1 MKNIYAKE
9 FVAMCFAAIALLMP
23 GNSASLSHGIPALS
37 GNKGGS
43 QQKALELIFANAVAK
58 VEQKSQEIG
67 TFFHHLK
74 SFQYFCKSNLYETSV
89 EITQM
94 ERKEMEYQYHIFA
107 PYRVCPLGA
116 HVDHQHG
123 LVTGFAIDK
132 GVDLW
137 FDAREDGHVHLESRT
152 FEGVVDFDIDAP
164 TQVREHHWGDYA
176 RGAKYALKKRFELK
190 KGINGVIQGSLPVG
204 GLSSSAA
211 VLIAYVMA
219 FAKANGITLQAF
231 EVVQIASEAER
242 EYIGLNNGILDQ
254 ACIALGRKDGLLFL
268 DCDSNEY
275 RIIKKNPEMPDFELG
290 IFFSG
295 LTRSL
300 VNSDYNLRVYE
311 CKTAAWNMLAYTEQ
325 PLRTFDKTF
334 LRDIPKTTF
343 EKTRIA
349 MPARFARR
357 AEHFYS
363 EYRRVRQGVTA
374 WETGNLK
381 LFGKLSFDSCE
392 SSIHNYECG
401 SPELIAIYEIMRSLP
416 GVWGGR
422 FSGAGFKGACIAM
435 VDPNCKDNI
444 EKVLTEK
451 YLEQFPEYEKTFQVF
466 WVRPDDGAR
475 FV

>member
-1 MKNIYAKE
+1 MQ
-9 FVAMCFAAIALLMP
+9 
-23 GNSASLSHGIPALS
+23 H
-37 GNKGGS
+37 
-43 QQKALELIFANAVAK
+43 
-58 VEQKSQEIG
+58 
-67 TFFHHLK
+67 
-74 SFQYFCKSNLYETSV
+74 
-89 EITQM
+89 
-94 ERKEMEYQYHIFA
+94 HIFS

-137 FDAREDGHVHLESRT
+137 FDINDDSHVHLESKT
-152 FEGVVDFDIDAP
+152 FEGIVDFDIDAP
-164 TQVREHHWGDYA
+164 SQVRERHWGDYA

-190 KGINGVIQGSLPVG
+190 RGITGVIQGSLPVG

-219 FAKANGITLQAF
+219 FAKANDITLQPF
-231 EVVQIASEAER
+231 EVVKIASEAER
-242 EYIGLNNGILDQ
+242 EYIGLNNGLLDQ
-254 ACIALGRKDGLLFL
+254 ACIALGKKDQLLFL

-275 RIIKKNPEMPDFELG
+275 RLIPFGGQQQSTENSQLSIINSQLPFEIG

-325 PLRTFDKTF
+325 PLKTFDKTF
-334 LRDIPKTTF
+334 LRDIPKATF
-343 EKTRIA
+343 DKTRIA

-416 GVWGGR
+416 GVYGGR
-422 FSGAGFKGACIAM
+422 FSGAGFKGACIAL
-435 VDPNCKDNI
+435 VDPAHKENI

-451 YLEQFPEYEKTFQVF
+451 YLEQFPEYERTFQVF
-466 WVRPDDGAR
+466 WVKPDDGAR
-475 FV
+475 FLDN

>member
-1 MKNIYAKE
+1 MDK
-9 FVAMCFAAIALLMP
+9 F
-23 GNSASLSHGIPALS
+23 
-37 GNKGGS
+37 
-43 QQKALELIFANAVAK
+43 
-58 VEQKSQEIG
+58 
-67 TFFHHLK
+67 
-74 SFQYFCKSNLYETSV
+74 
-89 EITQM
+89 
-94 ERKEMEYQYHIFA
+94 QYHIFS

-137 FDAREDGHVHLESRT
+137 FNVNGSSQIDNGKLTIENYPEGHVHLESRT
-152 FEGVVDFDIDAP
+152 FDGVVDFEIDKP
-164 TQVREHHWGDYA
+164 SQVREKNWGDYA
-176 RGAKYALKKRFELK
+176 RGAKYALRKRFELTR
-190 KGINGVIQGSLPVG
+190 GITGVIQGSLPVG

-219 FAKANGITLQAF
+219 FARANEIKLQPF
-231 EVVQIASEAER
+231 EIVKIASEAER
-242 EYIGLNNGILDQ
+242 EYIGLNNGLLDQ
-254 ACIALGRKDGLLFL
+254 ACIALSKKNQLLFL
-268 DCDSNEY
+268 DCDSDEY
-275 RIIKKNPEMPDFELG
+275 RVIPFGGQKSGMDLPFEIG

-311 CKTAAWNMLAYTEQ
+311 CKTSAWNMLAYTDQ
-325 PLRTFDKTF
+325 PLKTFDKTF

-343 EKTRIA
+343 EKTRDI

-374 WETGNLK
+374 WETGNIQ

-401 SPELIAIYEIMRSLP
+401 SPELIAIYDIMHKLP
-416 GVWGGR
+416 GVYGGR
-422 FSGAGFKGACIAM
+422 FSGAGFKGAVIAL
-435 VDPNCKDNI
+435 VDPAYKDSI
-444 EKVLTEK
+444 EKELTQK
-451 YLEQFPEYEKTFQVF
+451 YLELFPEYEKTFKVF
-466 WVRPDDGAR
+466 WVKPDDGAR
-475 FV
+475 FVDD

>member
-1 MKNIYAKE
+1 MKD
-9 FVAMCFAAIALLMP
+9 
-23 GNSASLSHGIPALS
+23 
-37 GNKGGS
+37 
-43 QQKALELIFANAVAK
+43 
-58 VEQKSQEIG
+58 
-67 TFFHHLK
+67 
-74 SFQYFCKSNLYETSV
+74 
-89 EITQM
+89 
-94 ERKEMEYQYHIFA
+94 YQYHIFA

-137 FDAREDGHVHLESRT
+137 FNVNEDSHVHLESRT
-152 FEGVVDFDIDAP
+152 FEGIVDFEINAP
-164 TQVREHHWGDYA
+164 SQVRERHWGDYA
-176 RGAKYALKKRFELK
+176 RGAKFALKKRFELRR
-190 KGINGVIQGSLPVG
+190 GITGVIQGSLPVG

-219 FAKANGITLQAF
+219 FAKANDITLQPF
-231 EVVQIASEAER
+231 EIVKIASEAER
-242 EYIGLNNGILDQ
+242 EYIGLNNGLLDQ
-254 ACIALGRKDGLLFL
+254 ACIALSKKNQLLFL

-275 RIIKKNPEMPDFELG
+275 RLIPFGKETNTNSTNNTNNKVNTDGRINEHESHKSNEYSCNSSNSCSELPFEIG

-325 PLRTFDKTF
+325 PLKTFDKTF
-334 LRDIPKTTF
+334 LRDIPKATF
-343 EKTRIA
+343 DKTRIA

-392 SSIHNYECG
+392 SSINNYECG

-416 GVWGGR
+416 GVYGGR
-422 FSGAGFKGACIAM
+422 FSGAGFKGACIAL
-435 VDPNCKDNI
+435 VDPKYKDAI
-444 EKVLTEK
+444 QTELTK
-451 YLEQFPEYEKTFQVF
+451 RYLEQFPEYEKTFKVF

-475 FV
+475 FLEV

>member
-1 MKNIYAKE
+1 MQ
-9 FVAMCFAAIALLMP
+9 
-23 GNSASLSHGIPALS
+23 H
-37 GNKGGS
+37 
-43 QQKALELIFANAVAK
+43 
-58 VEQKSQEIG
+58 
-67 TFFHHLK
+67 
-74 SFQYFCKSNLYETSV
+74 
-89 EITQM
+89 
-94 ERKEMEYQYHIFA
+94 HIFS

-137 FDAREDGHVHLESRT
+137 FDIADDGHVHLESKT
-152 FEGVVDFDIDAP
+152 FEGIVDFEIDAP
-164 TQVREHHWGDYA
+164 SQVRERHWGDYA

-190 KGINGVIQGSLPVG
+190 RGITGVIQGSLPVG

-219 FAKANGITLQAF
+219 FAKANDITLQPF
-231 EVVQIASEAER
+231 EVVKIASEAER
-242 EYIGLNNGILDQ
+242 EYIGLNNGLLDQ
-254 ACIALGRKDGLLFL
+254 ACIALGKKDQLLFL

-275 RIIKKNPEMPDFELG
+275 RLIPFGGQQQSTENSQLSIINSQLPFEIG

-325 PLRTFDKTF
+325 PLKTFDKTF
-334 LRDIPKTTF
+334 LRDIPKATF
-343 EKTRIA
+343 DKTRIA

-416 GVWGGR
+416 GVYGGR
-422 FSGAGFKGACIAM
+422 FSGAGFKGACIAL
-435 VDPNCKDNI
+435 VDPAHKAEI
-444 EKVLTEK
+444 EKVLTER

-466 WVRPDDGAR
+466 WVKPDDGAR
-475 FV
+475 FLDN

>member
-1 MKNIYAKE
+1 M
-9 FVAMCFAAIALLMP
+9 
-23 GNSASLSHGIPALS
+23 
-37 GNKGGS
+37 
-43 QQKALELIFANAVAK
+43 
-58 VEQKSQEIG
+58 
-67 TFFHHLK
+67 
-74 SFQYFCKSNLYETSV
+74 
-89 EITQM
+89 
-94 ERKEMEYQYHIFA
+94 RMEYQYHIFS

-123 LVTGFAIDK
+123 LVTGFAINK

-137 FDAREDGHVHLESRT
+137 FNVNDGQRSKDEGQRSVGHVHLESRT
-152 FEGVVDFDIDAP
+152 FEGTVDFEIDKP
-164 TQVREHHWGDYA
+164 SQVKERHWGDYA
-176 RGAKYALKKRFELK
+176 RGAKYALRKRFELK
-190 KGINGVIQGSLPVG
+190 RGIEGVIQGSLPVG

-219 FAKANGITLQAF
+219 FAKANDITLQPF
-231 EVVQIASEAER
+231 EVVKIASEAER
-242 EYIGLNNGILDQ
+242 EYIGLNNGLLDQ
-254 ACIALGRKDGLLFL
+254 ACIALSKKNQLLFL

-275 RIIKKNPEMPDFELG
+275 RVIPFGRETNTDNTNLTNKKDLSNSSDSCSDLPFEIG

-300 VNSDYNLRVYE
+300 VNSDYNLRVFE
-311 CKTAAWNMLAYTEQ
+311 CKTAAWNMLAYTDQ
-325 PLRTFDKTF
+325 PLKTFDKTF
-334 LRDIPKTTF
+334 LRDIPKATYD
-343 EKTRIA
+343 KTKIA

-416 GVWGGR
+416 GVYGGR
-422 FSGAGFKGACIAM
+422 FSGAGFKGACIAL
-435 VDPNCKDNI
+435 VDPAYKEEI
-444 EKVLTEK
+444 QKVLTEK
-451 YLEQFPEYEKTFQVF
+451 YLEQFPEYEKTFKVF
-466 WVRPDDGAR
+466 WVKPDDGAR

>member
-1 MKNIYAKE
+1 MKE
-9 FVAMCFAAIALLMP
+9 C
-23 GNSASLSHGIPALS
+23 
-37 GNKGGS
+37 
-43 QQKALELIFANAVAK
+43 
-58 VEQKSQEIG
+58 
-67 TFFHHLK
+67 
-74 SFQYFCKSNLYETSV
+74 
-89 EITQM
+89 
-94 ERKEMEYQYHIFA
+94 QYHIFS

-137 FDAREDGHVHLESRT
+137 FSPATQPENHVHLESKT
-152 FEGVVDFDIDAP
+152 FEGVVDFEIDAP
-164 TQVREHHWGDYA
+164 SQVKEGHWGDYA
-176 RGAKYALKKRFELK
+176 RGAKYALKKRFELRR
-190 KGINGVIQGSLPVG
+190 GITGVIQGSLPVG

-219 FAKANGITLQAF
+219 FAKANDITLQPF
-231 EVVQIASEAER
+231 EVVKIASEAER
-242 EYIGLNNGILDQ
+242 EYIGLNNGLLDQ
-254 ACIALGRKDGLLFL
+254 ACIALGKKNQLLFL

-275 RIIKKNPEMPDFELG
+275 RLIPFGNSLVSDLSAKSEISAFGPDPTELPFEIG

-300 VNSDYNLRVYE
+300 VNSDYNLRVFE
-311 CKTAAWNMLAYTEQ
+311 CKTAAWNMLAYTDQ
-325 PLRTFDKTF
+325 PLKTFDKTF

-349 MPARFARR
+349 MPTRFARR

-401 SPELIAIYEIMRSLP
+401 SPELIAIYEIMRSMP
-416 GVWGGR
+416 GVYGGR
-422 FSGAGFKGACIAM
+422 FSGAGFKGACIAL
-435 VDPNCKDNI
+435 VDPAHKEEI
-444 EKVLTEK
+444 EKELK
-451 YLEQFPEYEKTFQVF
+451 ARYLEQFPEYEKTFQVH

>member
-1 MKNIYAKE
+1 MDK
-9 FVAMCFAAIALLMP
+9 
-23 GNSASLSHGIPALS
+23 
-37 GNKGGS
+37 
-43 QQKALELIFANAVAK
+43 
-58 VEQKSQEIG
+58 
-67 TFFHHLK
+67 
-74 SFQYFCKSNLYETSV
+74 
-89 EITQM
+89 
-94 ERKEMEYQYHIFA
+94 YQYHIFS

-132 GVDLW
+132 GVDLY
-137 FDAREDGHVHLESRT
+137 FDVRGQMEDGRCDPHVHLESRT
-152 FEGVVDFDIDAP
+152 FEGTVDFDIDAP
-164 TQVREHHWGDYA
+164 SQVKEGHWGDYA
-176 RGAKYALKKRFELK
+176 RGAKYALRKRFELK
-190 KGINGVIQGSLPVG
+190 RGIEGVIQGSLPVG

-219 FAKANGITLQAF
+219 FAKANDIALQPF
-231 EVVQIASEAER
+231 EVVKIASEAER
-242 EYIGLNNGILDQ
+242 EYIGLNNGLLDQ
-254 ACIALGRKDGLLFL
+254 ACIALSKKNQLLFL

-275 RIIKKNPEMPDFELG
+275 RVIPFGGVRSLHDGRDDKVVNLPFEIG

-300 VNSDYNLRVYE
+300 VNSDYNLRVFE
-311 CKTAAWNMLAYTEQ
+311 CKTAAWNMLAYTDQ
-325 PLRTFDKTF
+325 PLKTFDKTF

-343 EKTRIA
+343 EKTKIA

-374 WETGNLK
+374 WETGNMK

-401 SPELIAIYEIMRSLP
+401 SPELIAIYEIMRQLP
-416 GVWGGR
+416 GVYGGR
-422 FSGAGFKGACIAM
+422 FSGAGFKGACIAL
-435 VDPNCKDNI
+435 VDPAYKEEI
-444 EKVLTEK
+444 QKVLTEK

-466 WVRPDDGAR
+466 WVKPDDGAR
-475 FV
+475 FI

>member
-1 MKNIYAKE
+1 M
-9 FVAMCFAAIALLMP
+9 
-23 GNSASLSHGIPALS
+23 
-37 GNKGGS
+37 
-43 QQKALELIFANAVAK
+43 AN
-58 VEQKSQEIG
+58 
-67 TFFHHLK
+67 
-74 SFQYFCKSNLYETSV
+74 
-89 EITQM
+89 
-94 ERKEMEYQYHIFA
+94 YHIFS

-132 GVDLW
+132 GVDLY
-137 FDAREDGHVHLESRT
+137 FDIREDSQVILDSETFTGHVA
-152 FEGVVDFDIDAP
+152 FDIATP
-164 TQVREHHWGDYA
+164 TLVKQGNWGDYA
-176 RGAKYALKKRFELK
+176 RGAKFVLQKRFKLE
-190 KGINGVIQGSLPVG
+190 KGIEGTIKGSLPVG

-219 FAKANGITLQAF
+219 FAKANNITLAPF
-231 EVVQIASEAER
+231 EVMKIASEAER
-242 EYIGLNNGILDQ
+242 EYIGLNNGLLDQ
-254 ACIALGRKDGLLFL
+254 ACIALGKKDGLLFL
-268 DCDSNEY
+268 DCDSNDW
-275 RIIKKNPEMPDFELG
+275 RIIKRNADMPEFEIG

-311 CKTAAWNMLAYTEQ
+311 CKTAAWNMLAYTDQ
-325 PLRTFDKTF
+325 PLKTFDKTF
-334 LRDIPKTTF
+334 LRDIPKATF
-343 EKTRIA
+343 EKTKIA

-374 WETGNLK
+374 WETGNMK

-416 GVWGGR
+416 GVYGGR
-422 FSGAGFKGACIAM
+422 FSGAGFKGACIAL
-435 VDPNCKDNI
+435 VDPAYKEEI
-444 EKVLTEK
+444 QKVLTEK

-466 WVRPDDGAR
+466 WVKPDDGAR

>member
-1 MKNIYAKE
+1 
-9 FVAMCFAAIALLMP
+9 
-23 GNSASLSHGIPALS
+23 
-37 GNKGGS
+37 
-43 QQKALELIFANAVAK
+43 
-58 VEQKSQEIG
+58 
-67 TFFHHLK
+67 
-74 SFQYFCKSNLYETSV
+74 
-89 EITQM
+89 
-94 ERKEMEYQYHIFA
+94 MEYQYHIFS

-132 GVDLW
+132 GVDLY
-137 FDAREDGHVHLESRT
+137 FDVRGQMEDGRCDPHVHLESRT
-152 FEGVVDFDIDAP
+152 FEGTVDFDIDAP
-164 TQVREHHWGDYA
+164 SQVKEHHWGDYA

-190 KGINGVIQGSLPVG
+190 RGIEGVIQGSLPVG

-219 FAKANGITLQAF
+219 FAKANDVTLQPF
-231 EVVQIASEAER
+231 EVVKIASEAER
-242 EYIGLNNGILDQ
+242 EYIGLNNGLLDQ
-254 ACIALGRKDGLLFL
+254 ACIALSKKNQLLFL

-275 RIIKKNPEMPDFELG
+275 RVIPFGRVTNANNTNLTNLKDSHNSSDSCSDLPFEIG

-311 CKTAAWNMLAYTEQ
+311 CKTAAWNMLAYTDQ
-325 PLRTFDKTF
+325 PLKTFDKTF
-334 LRDIPKTTF
+334 LRDIPKATF

-349 MPARFARR
+349 MPQRFARR

-401 SPELIAIYEIMRSLP
+401 SPELIAIYEIMRQLP
-416 GVWGGR
+416 GVYGGR
-422 FSGAGFKGACIAM
+422 FSGAGFKGACIAL
-435 VDPNCKDNI
+435 VNPAYKDEI
-444 EKVLTEK
+444 QKVLTEK

-475 FV
+475 FVD